1 MNLVLFGGSG
11 QVGHELIQLLPNI
24 GDVRILTR
32 AEADFST
39 PQKIKEITLAL
50 NADVI
55 VNAAAY
61 TAVDKAEQEPDLA
74 DRVNHRSV
82 RSLAE
87 AAEALNSHLLHYS
100 TDFVFDGKKT
110 EPYTEEDDVNP
121 LSVYGRTKLDGEQAI
136 INSKCKYTIIRT
148 SWVYS
153 HHRVNFVKTILR
165 LARER
170 KELRVVDDQKG
181 IPTCARQIA
190 QATSSLI
197 EQKEFTKTPQAT
209 FHLAAAG
216 VATWFEL
223 AKATVSIALK
233 YGIELEN
240 NCIIIAEEI

>member
-11 QVGHELIQLLPNI
+11 QVGHELIEFLPNI

-153 HHRVNFVKTILR
+153 HHRVNFVKTIL
-165 LARER
+165 
-170 KELRVVDDQKG
+170 
-181 IPTCARQIA
+181 I
-190 QATSSLI
+190 
-197 EQKEFTKTPQAT
+197 
-209 FHLAAAG
+209 
-216 VATWFEL
+216 
-223 AKATVSIALK
+223 
-233 YGIELEN
+233 
-240 NCIIIAEEI
+240 